1 MAIADTINLMK
12 TNITNAY
19 NAIQTK
25 GGTIPTN
32 KNLENLSTA
41 INSIEAGGGIED
53 VATVAALQAKCTAD
67 NAGKV
72 YRYTGTT
79 SGNYIKGA
87 LYVVHYDD
95 TTANYDGGSYP
106 LFNLGLE
113 IYKLQTAPYTITYN
127 LTACSITSGDS
138 TSTMDLCGSK
148 KIIITAMADYTMP
161 ESITV
166 AGCSYNYTL
175 INNNY
180 DAILELYNPTGN
192 ITVTIAAEIDF
203 NPAAIMFWYKNKG
216 VDGFDKCIQTWNS
229 TQCSIWGKAL
239 GTIDS
244 TYTQF
249 FDMLK
254 DPTLADIEAATKLL
268 DKNLYDIF
276 KAMGIEFSAK
286 SEISEG
292 SFWIT
297 QTMSNGTEA
306 GTGTSVTK
314 GVF

>member
-1 MAIADTINLMK
+1 
-12 TNITNAY
+12 
-19 NAIQTK
+19 
-25 GGTIPTN
+25 
-32 KNLENLSTA
+32 
-41 INSIEAGGGIED
+41 
-53 VATVAALQAKCTAD
+53 
-67 NAGKV
+67 
-72 YRYTGTT
+72 
-79 SGNYIKGA
+79 
-87 LYVVHYDD
+87 
-95 TTANYDGGSYP
+95 
-106 LFNLGLE
+106 
-113 IYKLQTAPYTITYN
+113 
-127 LTACSITSGDS
+127 
-138 TSTMDLCGSK
+138 
-148 KIIITAMADYTMP
+148 MP

-180 DAILELYNPTGN
+180 NAILELYNPTGN
-192 ITVTIAAEIDF
+192 ITVTITAETNF
-203 NPAAIMFWYKNKG
+203 NPEAIMLWYKNKG

-229 TQCSIWGKAL
+229 TQCSIWAEAI

-254 DPTLADIEAATKLL
+254 DPTRADIDAAAKLL

-286 SEISEG
+286 AEISG
-292 SFWIT
+292 SSFWII